1 MYTIEL
7 THGEF
12 TWHVKRKFRHF
23 QEFHRELLRYKAF
36 VRIPIP
42 TRRCV
47 CVASF
52 LNESQIPFFAFLPA
66 ISLWV
71 WGGFSGKSKSLA

>member
-1 MYTIEL
+1 MLSENLTRTLQAGSCRRTSLCRLPTQVPSPNVYTIEL

-12 TWHVKRKFRHF
+12 TWQVKRKFKHF

-42 TRRCV
+42 TRR
-47 CVASF
+47 
-52 LNESQIPFFAFLPA
+52 
-66 ISLWV
+66 
-71 WGGFSGKSKSLA
+71 

>member
-1 MYTIEL
+1 MQVPSPNVYTIEL

-12 TWHVKRKFRHF
+12 VWHVKRKFKHF

-42 TRRCV
+42 TRR
-47 CVASF
+47 
-52 LNESQIPFFAFLPA
+52 
-66 ISLWV
+66 
-71 WGGFSGKSKSLA
+71 